1 MSELTTIIFD
11 MDGTLAD
18 TEEVHRQAFNLAFD
32 DFNLG
37 WHWSRQEYAELLV
50 ISGGKER
57 MRQYALDDKNFKMPP
72 DIDAYVAGI
81 HKLKTSHYARMLV
94 EGHVKLR
101 PGVKRIIDECRS
113 AGLRM
118 AIATSSQLSNVTTL
132 LNHNLPADWPTW
144 FELIAS
150 CDIVEAKKPSPAV
163 YEYVLEKLNVSP
175 KECIALE
182 DTRNGFL
189 SGQAACINTVITTH
203 YFTRDNDFEGAPLV
217 VDSLG
222 EPDAE
227 TPIQI
232 SGGNPILIE
241 QMSRNETSYITV
253 DLFKQIVSGI
263 HNQAL
268 DVDQCA

>member
-1 MSELTTIIFD
+1 MNELTTVIFD

-18 TEEVHRQAFNLAFD
+18 TEEVHRLAFNLAFD
-32 DFNLG
+32 DFNLD

-57 MRQYALDDKNFKMPP
+57 MRQYAIDRKGFKMPP
-72 DIDAYVAGI
+72 DIDEYVAGI

-94 EGHVKLR
+94 EGHVTLR
-101 PGVKRIIDECRS
+101 PGVRRIIDECRS
-113 AGLRM
+113 AGIRM

-132 LNHNLPADWPTW
+132 LDNNLPADWPTW

-163 YEYVLEKLNVSP
+163 YQYVLEKLNVSP
-175 KECIALE
+175 KECLALE

-189 SGQAACINTVITTH
+189 SGHAACINTVITTH

-222 EPDAE
+222 EPDSDE
-227 TPIQI
+227 PIEI
-232 SGGNPILIE
+232 SGGNPELVD
-241 QMSRNETSYITV
+241 QLSRAETRYI
-253 DLFKQIVSGI
+253 DLNIFKQIVSDTN
-263 HNQAL
+263 NQL
-268 DVDQCA
+268 NVEQCA